1 MNIFNTSSAWSDRG
15 IGLLRIIVGLLLIY
29 HGQEVFRPGIMN
41 TYLEW
46 DDFKGPAGKFL
57 VYLGKS
63 AELVAGVLL
72 VAGFLTRIA
81 AVIVIGNFTY
91 ITFILGHGR
100 FWYEDQHPFMFALFG
115 LLFLLTGAG
124 TWSVD
129 EVIFGRFARS
139 ER

>member
-1 MNIFNTSSAWSDRG
+1 MNIFDTSPLWADRG
-15 IGLLRIIVGLLLIY
+15 IGVLRIIVGLLLMY
-29 HGQEVFRPGIMN
+29 HGHEVFRPEIMN

-46 DDFKGPAGKFL
+46 DDFKTPAGKFL

-72 VAGFLTRIA
+72 VAGFLTRMA

-91 ITFILGHGR
+91 ITFLLGHGR

-115 LLFLLTGAG
+115 LLFLFTGARV
-124 TWSVD
+124 WSVD
-129 EVIFGRFARS
+129 EVMSRRFARS
-139 ER
+139 GR